1 LKLPFP
7 KYEAETVAEI
17 EAYLDM
23 HYQTEIVET
32 EQMGPEAH
40 GLKATYA
47 RGLTPNGDAAT
58 RNVNNY
64 ARPMFQVLPRD
75 AFSCGA
81 IVVTPCRACD
91 DFSRSWACEEH
102 HELPWDAEKGRFQ
115 RPDRVDAPI
124 LDTLV
129 EQYRQAMHMIAE
141 NQFPPVDGRRFFTQA
156 VQDEERHRQVTS
168 LFSLPSFTMTL
179 EGTFDPNFLE
189 ITGETVQGT
198 ADTVRIEVERR
209 G

>member
-47 RGLTPNGDAAT
+47 RGHTPNGQDHT

-141 NQFPPVDGRRFFTQA
+141 NQFPPVDGRRFL
-156 VQDEERHRQVTS
+156 DPYRG
-168 LFSLPSFTMTL
+168 LPSFTTTL